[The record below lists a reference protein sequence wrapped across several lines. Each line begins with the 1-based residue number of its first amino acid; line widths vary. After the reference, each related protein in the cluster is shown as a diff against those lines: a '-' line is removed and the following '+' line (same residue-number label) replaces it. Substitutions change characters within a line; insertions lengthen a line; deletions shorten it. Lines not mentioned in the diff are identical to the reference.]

1 MEKRNSWNVMSSAFK
16 KDFYP
21 TEEEIKDIS
30 SFVFCRFLSNHPFG
44 ALIVNFINVYP
55 EVPIENQYQLVRYS
69 MPKIQY
75 LKYPSTKKIAKTEEL
90 ENVMEYYNCSEKTAL
105 EYLELMSDEEK
116 ERIMKKFEFHK
127 MEKRKNRKK

>member
-1 MEKRNSWNVMSSAFK
+1 
-16 KDFYP
+16 
-21 TEEEIKDIS
+21 
-30 SFVFCRFLSNHPFG
+30 
-44 ALIVNFINVYP
+44 
-55 EVPIENQYQLVRYS
+55 